1 MHIANDR
8 KSLSEKIK
16 EYKSRGDKITLIPT
30 MGNLHQ
36 GHISLI
42 DLAKQY
48 ENEIISSIFINRLQF
63 NEKND
68 YEKYPKSL
76 ESDIELLEKNGC
88 DYLLIPDES
97 ILDNIKLIK
106 APSKSKKLCG
116 KNRPGHFD
124 GVLTIL
130 NKFFK
135 IINPEISIFGKK
147 DYQQFLLVKE
157 FVIKNCLNIKII
169 GGDTIREDSGLALSS
184 RNNLLSEKE
193 KHIASSIYK
202 VLCDIESS
210 KNLLNK
216 ELLENKKK
224 YLTKLG
230 FEVDYLTICNALTL
244 EDSFSIDT
252 NDLLVAVAA
261 KLGEVRLIDNI
272 LLTKL

>member
-1 MHIANDR
+1 MKIYN
-8 KSLSEKIK
+8 SISEFTNIK
-16 EYKSRGDKITLIPT
+16 DNLTELTFVPT

-42 DLAKQY
+42 NLAKQY

-97 ILDNIKLIK
+97 ILDDIKLIK
-106 APSKSKKLCG
+106 AHSKSKKLCG

-130 NKFFK
+130 NRFFK
-135 IINPEISIFGKK
+135 LINPKIAIFGKK

-157 FVIKNCLNIKII
+157 FVIKNYSNIKII

-184 RNNLLSEKE
+184 RK
-193 KHIASSIYK
+193 
-202 VLCDIESS
+202 
-210 KNLLNK
+210 
-216 ELLENKKK
+216 
-224 YLTKLG
+224 
-230 FEVDYLTICNALTL
+230 
-244 EDSFSIDT
+244 
-252 NDLLVAVAA
+252 
-261 KLGEVRLIDNI
+261 
-272 LLTKL
+272 

>member
-1 MHIANDR
+1 MKIYN
-8 KSLSEKIK
+8 SISEFIKIK
-16 EYKSRGDKITLIPT
+16 DNLPELTFVPT

-42 DLAKQY
+42 DIAKQY
-48 ENEIISSIFINRLQF
+48 ENEIISSIYINRLQF
-63 NEKND
+63 NDKND

-76 ESDIELLEKNGC
+76 DSDIKLLERNGC

-97 ILDNIKLIK
+97 ILDDIKLIK
-106 APSKSKKLCG
+106 ASSKSNKLCG

-130 NKFFK
+130 NKFFEL
-135 IINPEISIFGKK
+135 INPKISIFGKK

-157 FVIKNCLNIKII
+157 FVIKNYSNIKII

-202 VLCDIESS
+202 VLCDIKSS

-216 ELLENKKK
+216 ELLDNKKK

-230 FEVDYLTICNALTL
+230 FEVDYLTICDASTL

-252 NDLLVAVAA
+252 NNLLVAIAV
-261 KLGEVRLIDNI
+261 KLGKVRLIDNI

>member
-1 MHIANDR
+1 M
-8 KSLSEKIK
+8 KI
-16 EYKSRGDKITLIPT
+16 YKSISEFLHRRDNLAELTFVPT

-48 ENEIISSIFINRLQF
+48 ENEIIASIFINKLQF
-63 NEKND
+63 NNKND

-88 DYLLIPDES
+88 DHLLIPDES
-97 ILDNIKLIK
+97 ILDSIEVIK
-106 APSKSKKLCG
+106 ASSKSKKLCG

-135 IINPEISIFGKK
+135 IINPKISIFGKK

-157 FVIKNCLNIKII
+157 FVLNNHLNIKII
-169 GGDTIREDSGLALSS
+169 GGDTIREYSGLALSS
-184 RNNLLSEKE
+184 RNNLLSETE
-193 KHIASSIYK
+193 KQIASSIYK
-202 VLCDIESS
+202 VLTDIKSH
-210 KNLLNK
+210 KNLLTK
-216 ELLENKKK
+216 ELLDNKKK
-224 YLTKLG
+224 YLTELG
-230 FEVDYLTICNALTL
+230 FEVDYLTVCDASTL
-244 EDSFSIDT
+244 DESLSI
-252 NDLLVAVAA
+252 NKNGLLVAVAA

>member
-1 MHIANDR
+1 M
-8 KSLSEKIK
+8 
-16 EYKSRGDKITLIPT
+16 
-30 MGNLHQ
+30 
-36 GHISLI
+36 
-42 DLAKQY
+42 
-48 ENEIISSIFINRLQF
+48 
-63 NEKND
+63 
-68 YEKYPKSL
+68 
-76 ESDIELLEKNGC
+76 
-88 DYLLIPDES
+88 
-97 ILDNIKLIK
+97 
-106 APSKSKKLCG
+106 
-116 KNRPGHFD
+116 
-124 GVLTIL
+124 
-130 NKFFK
+130 
-135 IINPEISIFGKK
+135 
-147 DYQQFLLVKE
+147 LVKE

-261 KLGEVRLIDNI
+261 KLGQVRLIDNI

>member
-1 MHIANDR
+1 MKIYN
-8 KSLSEKIK
+8 SISEFTNIK
-16 EYKSRGDKITLIPT
+16 DNLTELTFNPT

-97 ILDNIKLIK
+97 ILDDIKLIK

-157 FVIKNCLNIKII
+157 FVIRNYSNIKII

-193 KHIASSIYK
+193 KHI
-202 VLCDIESS
+202 
-210 KNLLNK
+210 
-216 ELLENKKK
+216 
-224 YLTKLG
+224 
-230 FEVDYLTICNALTL
+230 
-244 EDSFSIDT
+244 
-252 NDLLVAVAA
+252 
-261 KLGEVRLIDNI
+261 
-272 LLTKL
+272 

>member
-1 MHIANDR
+1 MKIYNSIQEFINIKDN
-8 KSLSEKIK
+8 LSEL
-16 EYKSRGDKITLIPT
+16 TFVPT

-48 ENEIISSIFINRLQF
+48 ENEIISSIYINRLQF
-63 NEKND
+63 NDMND

-76 ESDIELLEKNGC
+76 QSDIHLLERNGC
-88 DYLLIPDES
+88 DHLLIPDES
-97 ILDNIKLIK
+97 ILDDIKLIK

-135 IINPEISIFGKK
+135 IINPKISIFGKK

-157 FVIKNCLNIKII
+157 FVIKNHSNIKII

-184 RNNLLSEKE
+184 RNNLLSEEE

-202 VLCDIESS
+202 VLCDIQSS

-216 ELLENKKK
+216 KLLDNKKK

-230 FEVDYLTICNALTL
+230 FEVDYLTTCDASTL
-244 EDSFSIDT
+244 EESLSIDT
-252 NDLLVAVAA
+252 NDLLVAIAA

-272 LLTKL
+272 LIRKL

>member
-1 MHIANDR
+1 MN
-8 KSLSEKIK
+8 
-16 EYKSRGDKITLIPT
+16 
-30 MGNLHQ
+30 
-36 GHISLI
+36 
-42 DLAKQY
+42 
-48 ENEIISSIFINRLQF
+48 
-63 NEKND
+63 
-68 YEKYPKSL
+68 
-76 ESDIELLEKNGC
+76 
-88 DYLLIPDES
+88 
-97 ILDNIKLIK
+97 
-106 APSKSKKLCG
+106 
-116 KNRPGHFD
+116 
-124 GVLTIL
+124 
-130 NKFFK
+130 
-135 IINPEISIFGKK
+135 
-147 DYQQFLLVKE
+147 
-157 FVIKNCLNIKII
+157 II

-193 KHIASSIYK
+193 KHTASFIYK

-230 FEVDYLTICNALTL
+230 FAVDYLTICNASTL

>member
-1 MHIANDR
+1 LKIYN
-8 KSLSEKIK
+8 SVSEFTNIK
-16 EYKSRGDKITLIPT
+16 DNLTELTFIPT

-76 ESDIELLEKNGC
+76 ERDIELLEKNGC
-88 DYLLIPDES
+88 DYLFIPDES
-97 ILDNIKLIK
+97 ILDDIKLIK

-116 KNRPGHFD
+116 KYRPGHFD

-202 VLCDIESS
+202 VLCDIELS

-224 YLTKLG
+224 YLKRLG
-230 FEVDYLTICNALTL
+230 FEVDYLTICDASTL